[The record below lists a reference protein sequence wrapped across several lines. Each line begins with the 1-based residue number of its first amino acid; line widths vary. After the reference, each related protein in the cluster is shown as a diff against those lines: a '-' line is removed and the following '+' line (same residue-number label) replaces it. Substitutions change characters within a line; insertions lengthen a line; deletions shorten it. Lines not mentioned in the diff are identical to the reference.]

1 MQLTLEELIFL
12 ELFLDV
18 LELCGLADVDTGLSL
33 PQLAYVD
40 VPILLVPLPL
50 QQLTPH
56 GYRSVH
62 LQSIITNKSSLFT
75 LLVFL

>member
-1 MQLTLEELIFL
+1 MLTLEELIFL
-12 ELFLDV
+12 ELLLDV
-18 LELCGLADVDTGLSL
+18 FKLCGLADVDTGLGL
-33 PQLAYVD
+33 PQLADVD

-62 LQSIITNKSSLFT
+62 LHESSTISQASLHFLLF
-75 LLVFL
+75 L

>member
-1 MQLTLEELIFL
+1 MKLTLEELIFL

-33 PQLAYVD
+33 PQLADVD

-50 QQLTPH
+50 
-56 GYRSVH
+56 
-62 LQSIITNKSSLFT
+62 K
-75 LLVFL
+75 